1 MIMVITNV
9 ATATPLSPVRAI
21 AAEVARAEAMIFTAL
36 LPIKIVEISCSL
48 LVCRAST
55 RAAWRLPL
63 RLTNWRIRASEAAV
77 SAVSA
82 LEKNADNKINNR
94 IRAISPVR
102 DSHIIDSSPDSHA
115 GFARQSD
122 VQQRPCQSF
131 QPE

>member
-1 MIMVITNV
+1 MARTN
-9 ATATPLSPVRAI
+9 S
-21 AAEVARAEAMIFTAL
+21 
-36 LPIKIVEISCSL
+36 SL
-48 LVCRAST
+48 LAKIQISSIWAYQDFVDIEEAVVAALERGTNAEKPRRCHHTT
-55 RAAWRLPL
+55 RTRRAWRLSL